1 MIFVKVHKIRPFW
14 SLIQSMAYPGRFAIQ
29 FLYNQGWIT
38 GVRLHRPTA
47 LYRLLDYSP
56 EKITF
61 SIPPCLY
68 AACVFPNTDACVF
81 WRRAVMRPF
90 PSSKPRGESR
100 SVPFKSNLRHAAG
113 ERNGLAFLPAAAA
126 VPGFHTSGI
135 RKLIVCSM
143 ISHPTDVQ
151 SSLCRLSPQPEA

>member
-56 EKITF
+56 EKFTFLLICTLPAYSPIQMHAFLAAGSYALF
-61 SIPPCLY
+61 SILKT
-68 AACVFPNTDACVF
+68 A
-81 WRRAVMRPF
+81 R
-90 PSSKPRGESR
+90 
-100 SVPFKSNLRHAAG
+100 
-113 ERNGLAFLPAAAA
+113 
-126 VPGFHTSGI
+126 
-135 RKLIVCSM
+135 
-143 ISHPTDVQ
+143 
-151 SSLCRLSPQPEA
+151 

>member
-38 GVRLHRPTA
+38 GVRLHRLTA

-56 EKITF
+56 EEFIF
-61 SIPPCLY
+61 SHPSLSVRCLRIPQYRCMR
-68 AACVFPNTDACVF
+68 F

-151 SSLCRLSPQPEA
+151 SSLCRLSLPPEA